1 MTPDDH
7 SIRGD
12 ILADLTCP
20 RTQRRL
26 ELVRLSD
33 SDKRALKKIPRTGFA
48 AGDYGLGDG
57 QEFLTAGDGQY
68 YAIADG
74 FPVLLYP
81 EMLVTNAAVDPVD
94 LFDPRYQEA
103 YEEMTHYNSIGNDG
117 ADKLDE
123 ATLRSLMGLLA
134 DIRPAA
140 DTFPDAA
147 GGWIDS
153 LHDGLSQFEAY
164 SYLTPIVGKSFLQL
178 GGSGSH
184 AVKALLGGAKRGTL
198 LTPMLGEARQGR
210 ALARHYGVAD
220 RFNAVVAIGEELP
233 FRAASVDAIY
243 SGGCIH
249 HMRTE
254 YAFAELD
261 RVLSVGGRFSSVD
274 PWKTAMHTIGTK
286 VFGKRECGVFCRP
299 IDSKRLAPI
308 KRFTNHTI
316 NRHGP
321 FFRYPMIVLEKV
333 GLRLPVT
340 AMLRLARFDD
350 AVGRLTRTTNILSGS
365 IMFAGEKSPSSR
377 NEQS

>member
-1 MTPDDH
+1 MTRDDH
-7 SIRGD
+7 VISD
-12 ILADLTCP
+12 DVLADLSCP
-20 RTQRRL
+20 RTRRPL
-26 ELVRLSD
+26 ELARLSD
-33 SDKRALKKIPRTGFA
+33 SEKRFLKKIPRSGFA

-57 QEFLTAGDGQY
+57 QGFLTAGDGRY
-68 YAIADG
+68 YALADG

-81 EMLVTNAAVDPVD
+81 ELLITSDDAEPVD

-103 YEEMTHYNSIGNDG
+103 YEEMKHYNAIGNVG
-117 ADKLDE
+117 ADKLDD
-123 ATLRSLMGLLA
+123 ATLHSLMGRLA
-134 DIRPAA
+134 DVRPDAA
-140 DTFPDAA
+140 TFPEDA

-153 LHDGLSQFEAY
+153 LHDGLSQLEAY
-164 SYLTPIVGKSFLQL
+164 RYLTPIEGKSFVQL

-184 AVKALLGGAKRGTL
+184 AVKALLGGARIATL

-233 FRAASVDAIY
+233 FRAGSVDAVY

-261 RVLSVGGRFSSVD
+261 RVLSEGGRFSSVD

-299 IDSKRLAPI
+299 IDTDRLAPI
-308 KRFTNHTI
+308 KRFKSHTI

-321 FFRYPMIVLEKV
+321 FIRYPMIVLEKIGV
-333 GLRLPVT
+333 RLPVT

-350 AVGRLTRTTNILSGS
+350 VLGKVTGTTNVLSGS
-365 IMFAGEKSPSSR
+365 IMFAGEKSPSS
-377 NEQS
+377 